1 MTFSLCVRE
10 RIDGGPAVRFGVGV
24 TSRVP
29 GVGIRIPHV
38 SENAAVATQS
48 VVNVDLGR
56 RAVRYVDD
64 GLRIGDAI
72 GALLHADP
80 DAASRQVHGV
90 DRHDAF
96 AHTGDDCDGWAGHT
110 TGEAYTVAGNH
121 LAGEAVIAE
130 TARAYRATDPTGT
143 LAARLVEALAA
154 GVEAGGDARTEMPI
168 QSAAIRIATDRP
180 NRRTPP
186 WFDLRVDA
194 TETPIADLRSTL
206 DRSRRGFEDFLE
218 HVGEA

>member
-1 MTFSLCVRE
+1 MTFSLCVCE
-10 RIDGGPAVRFGVGV
+10 RVPGGGAVRFGVGV

-29 GVGIRIPHV
+29 GVGVRVPHV

-56 RAVRYVDD
+56 RGVRYVDD
-64 GLRIGDAI
+64 GLRVGDAL
-72 GALLHADP
+72 GALLNADP
-80 DAASRQVHGV
+80 GAADRQVHGV
-90 DRHDAF
+90 DRHDTF
-96 AHTGDDCDGWAGHT
+96 AHTGADCDGWAGHT

-130 TARAYRATDPTGT
+130 TARAYRESDRDAP
-143 LAARLVEALAA
+143 LAVRLIDAMAA

-168 QSAAIRIATDRP
+168 RSAAIRIAEDRP
-180 NRRTPP
+180 GRRTPP